1 MLCIQKQLSTN
12 GLFLIIRTTMLQY
25 WNETGQYIFILKQ
38 RKRKRMC
45 ERERVAVRA
54 VERGGKLQTLF

>member
-1 MLCIQKQLSTN
+1 
-12 GLFLIIRTTMLQY
+12 
-25 WNETGQYIFILKQ
+25 LKQ

-54 VERGGKLQTLF
+54 VERGGKLQTLFSNA